1 MGKVRSKGQLIAS
14 ALLPGFT
21 AALSRKAN
29 PPDSLCSDS
38 SATSV
43 GLNRNSHFTVGGA
56 RESLGSVYGTT
67 TGGTS
72 ASRKLK
78 A

>member
-56 RESLGSVYGTT
+56 RESLGSVYEAM
-67 TGGTS
+67 GGTS

-78 A
+78 V